1 MRFEFISGLRGIAIL
16 SVLYHHLFYRFTS
29 PGYGAVSLGGFDL
42 LPLSFLSNGW
52 MGVNL
57 FFALSGFVLAY
68 PYFSGRRSMDT
79 VSDAK
84 QFYCRRCKRL
94 FPLYFFSVVV
104 CMIWISPFVN
114 SEHPW
119 KDLFLMST
127 FTYIFTIEMFGPSY
141 NWILWSLAIEVWF
154 SAVFPFLLLGIR
166 KWGMLKSVLGVFV
179 VALLVRVWG
188 NSEAFSYMGNPYIN
202 PVKDSFI
209 GRLDD
214 FMVGILCAWL
224 GVRNGARFISSRN
237 AMAFLGLSV
246 ILFWIVAMLWDYV
259 LLEQLT
265 LAWRPYLSLIVN
277 VSIFLAIMSLYRM
290 ENPIRK
296 YIFESRILT
305 WPGAMSYSLYIWH
318 GVTIAW
324 IVQGQ
329 WTFERVSIYLFLIA
343 ALSTLSYRY
352 IEFGSV
358 KTWRILFFPPDRDG
372 KEK

>member
-16 SVLYHHLFYRFTS
+16 GVLYHHLFYRFTP
-29 PGYGAVSLGGFDL
+29 PGYGKISLGGFDF

-52 MGVNL
+52 LGVNL

-84 QFYCRRCKRL
+84 QFYRRRCKRL

-127 FTYIFTIEMFGPSY
+127 FTYVFTIEMFGPSY

-166 KWGMLKSVLGVFV
+166 KWGMLKNALGVFL

-237 AMAFLGLSV
+237 AMAYLGLSV

-277 VSIFLAIMSLYRM
+277 ASIFLAIISLYRM
-290 ENPIRK
+290 ENPMRK

-324 IVQGQ
+324 IIQGQ

-358 KTWRILFFPPDRDG
+358 KTWRTLFFPSDRDG